1 MNTFMN
7 GWVLFGFLGQA
18 IFASRFIF
26 QWIASEKKKESFVP
40 LSFWYLSICGGIV
53 LLIYALYKQ
62 DPVFAVGQASGLI
75 VYVRNLMLIAKKKE
89 RDVKDTMC
97 TAPAA

>member
-1 MNTFMN
+1 MITWMN
-7 GWVLFGFLGQA
+7 GWVLFGFFGQA

-40 LSFWYLSICGGIV
+40 LSFWYLSIAGGIV
-53 LLIYALYKQ
+53 LLIYALYKR

-89 RDVKDTMC
+89 RDVREALC
-97 TAPAA
+97 IAPAA

>member
-1 MNTFMN
+1 MN
-7 GWVLFGFLGQA
+7 GWVLFGFFGQA

-26 QWIASEKKKESFVP
+26 QWIASEKKQESFVP
-40 LSFWYLSICGGIV
+40 LSFWYLSIAGGIV
-53 LLIYALYKQ
+53 LLVYALYKQ

-89 RDVKDTMC
+89 RDVKENIC
-97 TAPAA
+97 TATAF

>member
-1 MNTFMN
+1 MSTWMN
-7 GWVLFGFLGQA
+7 GWVLFGFFGQA

-40 LSFWYLSICGGIV
+40 LSFWYLSIAGGIV

-62 DPVFAVGQASGLI
+62 DPVFAIGQATGLI
-75 VYVRNLMLIAKKKE
+75 VYARNLMLITKKKNMNQE
-89 RDVKDTMC
+89 KMPV
-97 TAPAA
+97 P

>member
-1 MNTFMN
+1 MNTWMN
-7 GWVLFGFLGQA
+7 GWVLFGFFGQA

-26 QWIASEKKKESFVP
+26 QWIASEKKQESFVP
-40 LSFWYLSICGGIV
+40 LSFWYLSIAGGIV
-53 LLIYALYKQ
+53 LLVYALYKQ

-89 RDVKDTMC
+89 RDVKENIC
-97 TAPAA
+97 TATAL

>member
-1 MNTFMN
+1 MNTWMN
-7 GWVLFGFLGQA
+7 GWVLFGFFGQA

-40 LSFWYLSICGGIV
+40 LSFWYLSIAGGIV
-53 LLIYALYKQ
+53 LLVYALYKR
-62 DPVFAVGQASGLI
+62 DPVFAVGQASGLV

-89 RDVKDTMC
+89 RDVKEDLC

>member
-1 MNTFMN
+1 MNSWMN

-40 LSFWYLSICGGIV
+40 LSFWYLSIAGGVV
-53 LLIYALYKQ
+53 LLIYALYKR

-75 VYVRNLMLIAKKKE
+75 VYARNLMLIAKKKE
-89 RDVKDTMC
+89 RDVKETVC
-97 TAPAA
+97 TAPTA

>member
-1 MNTFMN
+1 MNTLMN
-7 GWVLFGFLGQA
+7 GWVLFGFFGQA

-26 QWIASEKKKESFVP
+26 QWIASEKKQESFVP
-40 LSFWYLSICGGIV
+40 LSFWYLSIAGGIV
-53 LLIYALYKQ
+53 LLVYALYKQ

-89 RDVKDTMC
+89 RDVKENIC
-97 TAPAA
+97 TATAF